1 MKKQLVFFFV
11 LFIAN
16 SIFAFEKVHEV
27 AYRPSYYFNLLKYL
41 NSPCKDVYE
50 LNYFVGDTITIR
62 YAKNKG
68 LAEDSY
74 YSSYST
80 SENEVEKQLSQKAF
94 SLLTPDTIWIKQSKK
109 PKEGKHYL
117 VFHQYKASYHMDGKR
132 AIVDDTTPIESI
144 IGHQFVVD
152 EIMPSAAILTSMS
165 DGVKIKLHLSFL
177 NEHYLFKS
185 NKLAREMHPIL
196 GRKLYTQKSGCYTKY
211 TKQYNIYTVTGIK
224 SFVFFNGNVKINL
237 VITPSL
243 SRGAELVTQDQYRK
257 DSLLTAEYNKR
268 YEINYYVTPNIK
280 YDEDKLGHIT
290 DYKHSGGVGIL
301 AKTHSCSVGQAIY
314 QGRFEKS
321 SYIEDGT
328 CITIAGVDTIL
339 DKVYYKAIDGRKV
352 FYIEEKN
359 VYFIWDSYFFNDHI
373 DETAYIN
380 ALRTSSKDVQ
390 DAFFEYTKSREYEL
404 YLNDIST
411 IHKFEKLY
419 EKYGIYM
426 EKCTPYEGDYSD
438 VGIEFSIVNYSKK
451 TIKYIELTTTA
462 LNAVGDPI
470 STKSVRGIGPIYPGE
485 KGEYDFENVWYS
497 KIVSSHRP
505 KSIVITYMDNS
516 KTTIKANDI
525 DKLKPDLD
533 YICALNNIDAHSNL
547 KSGLYDPQ
555 TSKYSE
561 YPRP

>member
-1 MKKQLVFFFV
+1 MKKQLVFF
-11 LFIAN
+11 LLLLIAN
-16 SIFAFEKVHEV
+16 SIFAFEKVREV
-27 AYRPSYYFNLLKYL
+27 AYKPSYYSDLLKHL
-41 NSPCKDVYE
+41 NFSCRDVYD
-50 LNYFVGDTITIR
+50 LNYFVGDTITIQ
-62 YAKNKG
+62 YANTKG
-68 LAEDSY
+68 LAEASY

-80 SENEVEKQLSQKAF
+80 SESESEQQLSQKAF

-177 NEHYLFKS
+177 NEYYLFKS
-185 NKLAREMHPIL
+185 NKLAREMHRIL
-196 GRKLYTQKSGCYTKY
+196 GRKLYTQKSGFYTKY

-237 VITPSL
+237 AITPSL

-290 DYKHSGGVGIL
+290 DYKHSGRVGIL

-314 QGRFEKS
+314 QGRFEKT

-359 VYFIWDSYFFNDHI
+359 VYFIWDSYFFNDHT

-404 YLNDIST
+404 YLDDIET
-411 IHKFEKLY
+411 IHKFEKQY
-419 EKYGIYM
+419 AKYGIFM
-426 EKCTPYEGDYSD
+426 EKCKPYQDYST
-438 VGIEFSIVNYSKK
+438 VGLEFNIVNYSKK

-462 LNAVGDPI
+462 YNSVMDPV
-470 STKSVRGIGPIYPGE
+470 STKTVKGIGPVYPGDKAE
-485 KGEYDFENVWYS
+485 FDFENVWYS
-497 KIVSSHRP
+497 SIIATHRP
-505 KSIVITYMDNS
+505 KSIVITYMDNT

-525 DKLKPDLD
+525 DKITPDLD
-533 YICALNNIDAHSNL
+533 YSSALDNIDAYSNL

-555 TSKYSE
+555 TGKYSE